1 MIIPF
6 LSLIACIWSCVVWW
20 LCGAALLYR
29 ANKLPDCLGKQWL
42 HGLLWPLYLLHP
54 GDPGPPTPSRTVR
67 RKCRPA
73 QTIALLLA
81 SAAIGGAPNSEAD
94 TLQEAILAAAHDFLT
109 TEAQALEASGPVTTE
124 IAPLDPRLRLAD
136 CGQPLHAY
144 FPQGAQMAHR
154 TTIAVECTD
163 TPGWRVHLRASV
175 SRRVPVTAW
184 RHDLPRGHL
193 VTEADT
199 MQTELAERDL
209 PRNTVTAP
217 EQALGAILR
226 QPVRA
231 GDPVR
236 AHVLYNPPLVTK
248 GEQVSLTLADPAISI
263 TASVIALANGGA
275 GDRIRVKSLSSDREL
290 DAVVVAR
297 GLVEAL

>member
-1 MIIPF
+1 M
-6 LSLIACIWSCVVWW
+6 WW

-29 ANKLPDCLGKQWL
+29 ANKLSDCLGQQWL
-42 HGLLWPLYLLHP
+42 QGLLWPLYLLRP
-54 GDPGPPTPSRTVR
+54 GDSGPPTPSRTVR
-67 RKCRPA
+67 RKYRPA

-81 SAAIGGAPNSEAD
+81 SVGIGGTPDSAAQ
-94 TLQEAILAAAHDFLT
+94 TLHEAILTAAHDFLIN
-109 TEAQALEASGPVTTE
+109 EAQAIQASGPVTTE
-124 IAPLDPRLRLAD
+124 IAALDPRLRLTD

-154 TTIAVECTD
+154 TTVAVECTD

-175 SRRVPVTAW
+175 SRRVPVTVW
-184 RHDLPRGHL
+184 RRDLPRGHL

-209 PRNTVTAP
+209 PRNAVTAP
-217 EQALGAILR
+217 DQATGAILR
-226 QPVRA
+226 QPVRV

-236 AHVLYNPPLVTK
+236 AHVLHNPPLVTK
-248 GEQVSLTLADPAISI
+248 GEQVSLTLVDPAINI
-263 TASVIALANGGA
+263 TASVIALTNGGA
-275 GDRIRVKSLSSDREL
+275 GDRIRVRSLSSDREL